1 MIVVVTG
8 PPLAG
13 KSTHIKL
20 NAKPGDVIIDMDE
33 LALALTTSDTE
44 AHAYSEQVRA
54 IAIEA
59 RKAAVKEALY
69 QCADRR
75 GPTAWIIHTD
85 PTPDERSQYRLRN
98 AQFVNL
104 NPGKEVC
111 LERLK
116 SRPEVSQPLAKKVIN
131 DYYQKR

>member
-1 MIVVVTG
+1 VIVVVTG
-8 PPLAG
+8 APCSG
-13 KSTHIKL
+13 KSTHVKL

-33 LALALTTSDTE
+33 LALALTTKDTDHHGYSD
-44 AHAYSEQVRA
+44 QIRA
-54 IAIEA
+54 IAREA
-59 RKAAVKEALY
+59 RKAAVKEALF

-85 PTPDERSQYRLRN
+85 PGPDERSQYRLRN

-116 SRPEVSQPLAKKVIN
+116 SRPEINQKIAKKVID